1 MPAEIENTAMND
13 IHWNAFKQF
22 STVTESGRYRV
33 EKMISVIFKSEMNI
47 LTHGNVK
54 DPFSL

>member
-1 MPAEIENTAMND
+1 MPAEIENIAMNE

-22 STVTESGRYRV
+22 STATQSGRYRV

-54 DPFSL
+54 DPFFL